1 MVIQLKE
8 LDNDNWLE
16 TANLSVSEKQK
27 EFFPIPNIYWIGISR
42 YEEHTN
48 LYAIMLDE
56 TIIGLIGLGYDE
68 DGVSGFINPLMI
80 DANYQHHHSSAYFKA
95 GRRKRQAGLSS
106 GCGSLRNNFCTLS
119 YFLLCKDKR
128 GGNSSRKGKD
138 PFEAAAENCY
148 TEQALSSCAS
158 WTVPVRCNSLRKKC
172 RRTLLFQV
180 C

>member
-80 DANYQHHHSSAYFKA
+80 DANYQGNHYAEKAMAIAIDILQKNYNVTKINLGHRKSNTTAARLYEKLGFEIIGEDEQDYFRSKV
-95 GRRKRQAGLSS
+95 L
-106 GCGSLRNNFCTLS
+106 
-119 YFLLCKDKR
+119 
-128 GGNSSRKGKD
+128 
-138 PFEAAAENCY
+138 
-148 TEQALSSCAS
+148 
-158 WTVPVRCNSLRKKC
+158 
-172 RRTLLFQV
+172 
-180 C
+180 